1 MASREEILADFQVN
15 TIKHVTIMSV
25 ITVSDDMTQI
35 LSIRKV
41 TFNM

>member
-15 TIKHVTIMSV
+15 TINHVTIMSV

-35 LSIRKV
+35 LSIWKV
-41 TFNM
+41 FFIM

>member
-15 TIKHVTIMSV
+15 TINNVTIMSV

-35 LSIRKV
+35 SSI
-41 TFNM
+41 